1 MIQRLRRLPLHWLLV
16 IIPALYLLVFFV
28 IPNALLLSISFMRTE
43 AQVLT
48 NEVTLE
54 NYRSFFSEPF
64 YVGILIRT
72 LWIGVVTGALVVT
85 VAFPIA
91 YFLTRTTSRWQGVL
105 IALSLSP
112 LLASVIVRTYG
123 WFIILHR
130 NGVVNNTLQWLGLIE
145 SPLRLMPSSFAIII
159 GLVHVLLPYGILTI
173 MASLQGVNPN
183 LESAAM
189 SLGANRLQ
197 TFFRVLLPLTA
208 PGLAGGFLLTFAI
221 SISAYATPAVLGGPR
236 NRTMATQVYDFMVT
250 ILDWSMGST
259 FGAVLVLTSITLLF
273 IAARMGS
280 RRGAL

>member
-1 MIQRLRRLPLHWLLV
+1 MTQQRTRLPLHWLLA
-16 IIPALYLLVFFV
+16 IIPGLYLLVFFV
-28 IPNALLLSISFMRTE
+28 VPNTMLLSISFLRTE

-48 NEVTLE
+48 NELTLDNYVT
-54 NYRSFFSEPF
+54 FFSESY

-72 LWIGVVTGALVVT
+72 LWIGVVSGLIVVL

-91 YFLTRTTSRWQGVL
+91 YFLVRTSSKWKGVL

-123 WFIILHR
+123 WFVILHR
-130 NGVVNNTLQWLGLIE
+130 NGVVNNLLKSLGIIDT
-145 SPLRLMPSSFAIII
+145 PLRLMPSSFAIIV

-173 MASLQGVNPN
+173 MSSLQGVNPN
-183 LESAAM
+183 LERAAM
-189 SLGANRLQ
+189 SLGAGRMQ
-197 TFFRVLLPLTA
+197 TFFRVLLPLSL

-221 SISAYATPAVLGGPR
+221 TISAYATPAVLGGPR

-250 ILDWSMGST
+250 ILDWSLGST
-259 FGAVLVLTSITLLF
+259 FGAVLIAASITLLF